1 MIPNELRHFFW
12 EVRADDFDPSEYREY
27 VIGRILELGTETAV
41 SWMKA
46 TFTEE
51 DIKKVV
57 REDRRLSPR
66 SATFWALVY
75 RIPAEEVTALN
86 AASL

>member
-1 MIPNELRHFFW
+1 MIPKELQSFFW
-12 EVRADDFDPSEYREY
+12 EIRADDFDPSKYREY
-27 VIGRILELGTETAV
+27 VIGRILELGTEPAV

-46 TFTEE
+46 TFAEE

-66 SATFWALVY
+66 SATFWAFVY
-75 RIPAEEVTALN
+75 DIPVEEVTALKS
-86 AASL
+86 ASL